1 MSEANKIDYTGVI
14 TAARRGD
21 EDAYE
26 FLYNDSVRKCRAI
39 CMKYFDPATDEG
51 RRKTDDAVREVY
63 VRMYDRLKT
72 LSDPKDFPILGRA
85 LTREVCLKKRKLES
99 VQLETEAYIDVANGE
114 KPEETPLVTAD
125 ECRQEVR
132 GEAMLKSE
140 TIGTLVLAV
149 LHQMTPAQRLAI
161 VRWNENDAAAM
172 KDPDVLREAFI
183 CAEKSVMELESA
195 TGIRAKDYARS
206 RLAFFNW
213 LLDLYGRFYEAS
225 TKDWNGAAEPAY
237 ALTLSG
243 DVPTVLEETEQSVS
257 FRSIWSEI
265 RQQFYITNTIQL
277 PSVLKSIR
285 DDGEEDLGGDRF
297 EGYLDEEDAE
307 TDEAASV
314 GSPEKKPAAKKGFLG
329 TWWGRLLVGLV
340 IIILVLAAVIATAGQ
355 HTSHALTPAFMQFAD
370 FALEQACGFNIS

>member
-63 VRMYDRLKT
+63 VRMYDRIKT

-225 TKDWNGAAEPAY
+225 TKDWNGAAEPAHLVGDPPAVLHHEHHPA
-237 ALTLSG
+237 ALRPEVHPGRRGRGPGRRPLRGLPRRGRRRNRRSCVG
-243 DVPTVLEETEQSVS
+243 RVSREETGGEKGLPRHLVGPSPCRSRHHHPGAGGGHRDSRATYLSCSDTGVYAICR
-257 FRSIWSEI
+257 FRSRTSV
-265 RQQFYITNTIQL
+265 RIQHF
-277 PSVLKSIR
+277 VMGACQVKSFVWN
-285 DDGEEDLGGDRF
+285 L
-297 EGYLDEEDAE
+297 YN
-307 TDEAASV
+307 
-314 GSPEKKPAAKKGFLG
+314 P
-329 TWWGRLLVGLV
+329 
-340 IIILVLAAVIATAGQ
+340 
-355 HTSHALTPAFMQFAD
+355 
-370 FALEQACGFNIS
+370 